1 MKEKNKN
8 NLLTTLLGGS
18 LIFSLA
24 FVMASNVSGCPLHDN
39 AQSDSYMVADGHKH
53 MEDSQVNT
61 KEDLIRACHGDRS
74 QAERLINHEITR
86 KPKLSYKAAAKLAL
100 SKLRDDL
107 R

>member
-53 MEDSQVNT
+53 MEDSQENT
-61 KEDLIRACHGDRS
+61 KEDKCNPDKGQNCTPPLEINDS
-74 QAERLINHEITR
+74 QENTKEDKCNPDKGQNCT
-86 KPKLSYKAAAKLAL
+86 PPSW
-100 SKLRDDL
+100 
-107 R
+107 

>member
-1 MKEKNKN
+1 MTNLPFYWVMIILVAASWGVYHLVSLPELTSKN
-8 NLLTTLLGGS
+8 
-18 LIFSLA
+18 FR
-24 FVMASNVSGCPLHDN
+24 F
-39 AQSDSYMVADGHKH
+39 QAD
-53 MEDSQVNT
+53 T

-86 KPKLSYKAAAKLAL
+86 KPELSYKAAAALAL

>member
-1 MKEKNKN
+1 MSKI
-8 NLLTTLLGGS
+8 LR
-18 LIFSLA
+18 
-24 FVMASNVSGCPLHDN
+24 V
-39 AQSDSYMVADGHKH
+39 
-53 MEDSQVNT
+53 QVNT

>member
-1 MKEKNKN
+1 MTNIPFYWVVI
-8 NLLTTLLGGS
+8 LLVAASWGVYHLVS
-18 LIFSLA
+18 LPELMSKILR
-24 FVMASNVSGCPLHDN
+24 V
-39 AQSDSYMVADGHKH
+39 
-53 MEDSQVNT
+53 QVNT